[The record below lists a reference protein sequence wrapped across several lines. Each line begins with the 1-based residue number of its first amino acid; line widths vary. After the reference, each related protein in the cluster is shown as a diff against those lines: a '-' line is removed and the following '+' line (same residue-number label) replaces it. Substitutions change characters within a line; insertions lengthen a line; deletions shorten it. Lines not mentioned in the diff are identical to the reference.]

1 MASNRVLPTHFLFVQ
16 ELQTTLKCLK
26 SQSGK
31 SSEDLNI
38 LKEHLKKLNDHVAKL
53 SSAVHRWSVVEKRGS
68 TNSNV
73 KLETRTRPT
82 SADVYE
88 ESSRKSNS
96 LIPYTASNSV
106 SEHKHSESQ
115 KSNENSTEPNTEENF
130 EGEEF
135 VKPVRPPLHKNKFG
149 LKCHSVSPESD
160 NRLRLPEDN
169 TSSGPSNSQTR
180 IADKLNLPTR
190 QELKGRARNRKE
202 KESLT
207 ESKQ

>member
-1 MASNRVLPTHFLFVQ
+1 MTLNRVLPTYVLFVQ

-26 SQSGK
+26 SQSRK

-68 TNSNV
+68 TNSSV
-73 KLETRTRPT
+73 KLETRTRPA

-88 ESSRKSNS
+88 ESSRKSDS
-96 LIPYTASNSV
+96 LIPHTASDSV
-106 SEHKHSESQ
+106 SVYERSESQ
-115 KSNENSTEPNTEENF
+115 KSNENSTEPDTEENF
-130 EGEEF
+130 EGEF

-160 NRLRLPEDN
+160 NRLRLPEDS
-169 TSSGPSNSQTR
+169 TSSGPSNSQSCT
-180 IADKLNLPTR
+180 ADKLNLPTR
-190 QELKGRARNRKE
+190 QELKDRARSRKE
-202 KESLT
+202 NESLR
-207 ESKQ
+207 ESKK